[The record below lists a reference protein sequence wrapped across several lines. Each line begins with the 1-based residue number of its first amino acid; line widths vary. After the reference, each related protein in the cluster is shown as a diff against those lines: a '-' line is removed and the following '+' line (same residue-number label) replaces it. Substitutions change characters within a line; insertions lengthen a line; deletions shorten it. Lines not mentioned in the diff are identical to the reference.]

1 MAKGT
6 EEVVRKVRKRS
17 GRDEKVLEV
26 QGDQQMGSE
35 WQKELKKW

>member
-26 QGDQQMGSE
+26 
-35 WQKELKKW
+35 